1 LLDETG
7 ADWRQAV
14 REGRDLVELLVQRA
28 GIQMPADIDAAAKE
42 RALKYGSLV
51 LGAEEDR
58 REQARRTVA
67 QSYRAKLVDGAV
79 LIIPLHKMNMQF
91 DPGNLVS
98 LDSLGTIY
106 PNIRIVD
113 DWGIL
118 TVTSGGALMS
128 GDFSRIVV
136 SAPKKTAQLAIN
148 GEGWELRLNPGW
160 SVGPAERKGDFA
172 VRPDR

>member
-1 LLDETG
+1 
-7 ADWRQAV
+7 
-14 REGRDLVELLVQRA
+14 
-28 GIQMPADIDAAAKE
+28 
-42 RALKYGSLV
+42 
-51 LGAEEDR
+51 
-58 REQARRTVA
+58 
-67 QSYRAKLVDGAV
+67 
-79 LIIPLHKMNMQF
+79 MQF